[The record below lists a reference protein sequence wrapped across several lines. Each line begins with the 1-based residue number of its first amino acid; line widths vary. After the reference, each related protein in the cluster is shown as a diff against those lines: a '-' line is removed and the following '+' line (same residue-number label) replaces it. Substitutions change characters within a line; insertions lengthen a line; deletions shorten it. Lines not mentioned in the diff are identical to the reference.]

1 MLRDEIALSCL
12 HTSSM
17 GAVYG
22 RCGFLSISEIRVF
35 VRILPACG
43 CSSGWMKAG
52 MESVIGKRWCRARSC
67 ALPLGVD
74 LPLGQLMAHHHN
86 FHHLRFA
93 GAVVRDDSKYWETY
107 MTANIAGGLGAYW
120 LQEGGNGDV
129 PDDTEGG
136 RLGAFACIKGESS
149 QTESKVRRFYL
160 ADFCAAPE
168 HVAADGGRLALETLL
183 RHAISSGGTGLGGDG
198 GSQHAGSEQSNEIL
212 LRMPGPVADSMG
224 FRADGQVRVLTLE

>member
-1 MLRDEIALSCL
+1 
-12 HTSSM
+12 
-17 GAVYG
+17 
-22 RCGFLSISEIRVF
+22 
-35 VRILPACG
+35 
-43 CSSGWMKAG
+43 MKAG
-52 MESVIGKRWCRARSC
+52 VESVFGKRWCRARSC

-74 LPLGQLMAHHHN
+74 LPLSQLMAHHHN

-93 GAVVRDDSKYWETY
+93 GAVVRDDSKYWEMY
-107 MTANIAGGLGAYW
+107 MTANIAGVLGAHW

-149 QTESKVRRFYL
+149 QTESQLRRFCL

-183 RHAISSGGTGLGGDG
+183 SHAISRGGTELGGDG
-198 GSQHAGSEQSNEIL
+198 KSQHAGSELNDEPASGEIL

-224 FRADGQVRVLTLE
+224 FRADGQVRVFALE